1 MRSTYLFNNIEE
13 TATKKTQKAL
23 NSTQEIMTRGNQRD
37 LAVAKGLK
45 KKLEEGKGQRGDGKT
60 RAQAKEDDAAIMRA
74 KNEKALAAKAAKE
87 AEGK

>member
-1 MRSTYLFNNIEE
+1 
-13 TATKKTQKAL
+13 
-23 NSTQEIMTRGNQRD
+23 MTRGNQRD

-45 KKLEEGKGQRGDGKT
+45 KKAEEGKGQRGDGKT
-60 RAQAKEDDAAIMRA
+60 RAKAKEDDAAIMRA